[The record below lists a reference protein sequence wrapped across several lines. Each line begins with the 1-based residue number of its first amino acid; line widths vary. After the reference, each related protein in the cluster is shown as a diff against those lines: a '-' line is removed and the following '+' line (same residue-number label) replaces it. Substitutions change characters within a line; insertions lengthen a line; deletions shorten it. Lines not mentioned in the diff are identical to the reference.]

1 MPFALSSWLPYIIR
15 FQNFQQQSTSHL
27 ILRCLYIPM
36 EMYSLPSS
44 PASLITLTNVEYD
57 AIEMIFT
64 ILHFSR
70 TPVDVIIMV
79 NSKQT
84 IVITNIA
91 EHLDYHHRRYQYR
104 VCVIPLTEWLSNT
117 EETMSVWQR
126 RDTMVTILTPHPY
139 PAFLG
144 ILIASLPSFYILGNM
159 LSHSHHF
166 QSYTTWYF

>member
-1 MPFALSSWLPYIIR
+1 MSYWLPYIIR
-15 FQNFQQQSTSHL
+15 FQNFPQQSTSHL

-104 VCVIPLTEWLSNT
+104 VCVVPLTE
-117 EETMSVWQR
+117 
-126 RDTMVTILTPHPY
+126 
-139 PAFLG
+139 
-144 ILIASLPSFYILGNM
+144 
-159 LSHSHHF
+159 
-166 QSYTTWYF
+166 